1 MDMAIRQKMCYTGE
15 NQLPQ
20 ERNATMKTQRD
31 YPKYTVTPK
40 AEAAILRGHPWV
52 YDAEVLAAE
61 EGAEN
66 GGLVDVVSKKGRYL
80 GTGFL
85 SEHSKIRVRLI
96 SRNANDRFDAAFWQ
110 RKLRWAWDYRKAV
123 MSPEDLDA
131 CRIIFGE
138 ADAFPGL
145 TVDKFHDLLSIQV
158 LSVGME
164 RIKDHLVPDLVSILR
179 EDGQAIRGVFERN
192 DVALR
197 EKEGLA
203 QEKHWFPLPGEAVPD
218 SPITEITENGVKY
231 LVDVENGQ
239 KTGFFLDQ
247 KYNRRAVA
255 RLARGRTVLDCFT
268 HTGSFALNAA
278 MGGAAHVTAVDV
290 SESAVEMARANA
302 ERNGLDGVM
311 ECVAAN
317 VFDLLPALEKAPKRY
332 DFIILDPPAFT
343 KSRKTVHNALAGY
356 KEINYRAM
364 RLLPRGGLLATCSC
378 SHFATEEKFVAM
390 LHDAARDAGVQ
401 LRQIEARQQSCDHP
415 ILWGVEET
423 NYLKF
428 YLFQVV

>member
-1 MDMAIRQKMCYTGE
+1 
-15 NQLPQ
+15 
-20 ERNATMKTQRD
+20 MKLDRG
-31 YPKYTVTPK
+31 YPRYTVTPK
-40 AEAAILRGHPWV
+40 AEASLLRGHPWV
-52 YDAEVLAAE
+52 YDAEILNI
-61 EGAEN
+61 EGETEN
-66 GGLVDVVSKKGRYL
+66 GGLVDVLSKKGRYL

-85 SEHSKIRVRLI
+85 SQQSKIRVRLI
-96 SRNANDRFDAAFWQ
+96 SRNANDRFDEAFWE
-110 RKLRWAWDYRKAV
+110 RKLRWAWDYRRTV
-123 MSPEDLDA
+123 MGPEDLNC
-131 CRIIFGE
+131 CRVIFGE

-145 TVDKFHDLLSIQV
+145 TVDKFNDLLSVQV

-164 RIKDHLVPDLVSILR
+164 RIKGMLIPMLVRILR
-179 EDGQAIRGVFERN
+179 EDGQTIRGVFERN

-197 EKEGLA
+197 EKEGMA
-203 QEKHWFPLPGEAVPD
+203 QYKGWFPLAGEELPA
-218 SPITEITENGVKY
+218 SPITQITENGIKY

-255 RLARGRTVLDCFT
+255 AMAKGHTVLDCFT

-278 MGGAAHVTAVDV
+278 KGGATHVTAVDV
-290 SESAVEMARANA
+290 SEAAVEMARANA
-302 ERNGLDGVM
+302 ARNGLTDVVD
-311 ECVAAN
+311 CVAAN
-317 VFDLLPALEKAPKRY
+317 VFDLLPALEKEPPRY

-343 KSRKTVHNALAGY
+343 KSRKTVANAITGY

-364 RLLPRGGLLATCSC
+364 RLLPRGGYLATCSC
-378 SHFATEEKFVAM
+378 SHFATEDKFIAM
-390 LHDAARDAGVQ
+390 LQDAARDAGVQ

>member
-1 MDMAIRQKMCYTGE
+1 MKA
-15 NQLPQ
+15 
-20 ERNATMKTQRD
+20 ERA
-31 YPKYTVTPK
+31 YPIVTVTPK

-52 YDAEVLAAE
+52 YDAELLSMD
-61 EGAEN
+61 GSPEN
-66 GGLVDVVSKKGRYL
+66 GGLVDVRSRKGAYL

-85 SEHSKIRVRLI
+85 SEASKIRVRLV
-96 SRNANDRFDAAFWQ
+96 SRNANDRFDAAFWE
-110 RKLRWAWDYRKAV
+110 RKLRWAWEYRKTV
-123 MSPEDLDA
+123 MAPGDLDA

-138 ADAFPGL
+138 ADMFPGL
-145 TVDKFHDLLSIQV
+145 TVDKFHDLLSVQV

-164 RIKDHLVPDLVSILR
+164 KVKDLLLPLLVRVLR
-179 EDGQAIRGVFERN
+179 EDGQTVRGVFERN

-197 EKEGLA
+197 EKEGLP
-203 QEKHWFPLPGEAVPD
+203 QCKGWFPLPGEAPPG
-218 SPITEITENGVKY
+218 SPVTEIVENGVRY

-247 KYNRRAVA
+247 KYNRRAVG
-255 RLARGRTVLDCFT
+255 RLAEGKTVLDCFT

-278 MGGAAHVTAVDV
+278 MGGAKHVTAVDV
-290 SESAVEMARANA
+290 SASAVEMARANA
-302 ERNGLDGVM
+302 ERNGLGGVVD
-311 ECVAAN
+311 CVAAN
-317 VFDLLPALEKAPKRY
+317 VFELLPALEKEPVKY
-332 DFIILDPPAFT
+332 DYIILDPPAFT
-343 KSRKTVHNALAGY
+343 KSRKTAANAMTGY

-364 RLLPRGGLLATCSC
+364 KLLPRGGYLATCSC
-378 SHFATEEKFVAM
+378 SHFAEEEKFTAM
-390 LHDAARDAGVQ
+390 LHAAARDAGVR

>member
-1 MDMAIRQKMCYTGE
+1 
-15 NQLPQ
+15 
-20 ERNATMKTQRD
+20 MKADRG
-31 YPKYTVTPK
+31 YPRYTVTPK
-40 AEAAILRGHPWV
+40 AEASLLSGHPWV
-52 YDAEVLAAE
+52 YDAEIIGI
-61 EGAEN
+61 EGETEN
-66 GGLVDVVSKKGRYL
+66 GGLVDVLNKKGRYL

-85 SEHSKIRVRLI
+85 SLQSKIRVRLI
-96 SRNANDRFDAAFWQ
+96 SRNANDRFDASFWE
-110 RKLRWAWDYRKAV
+110 RKLRWAWEYRKTV
-123 MSPEDLDA
+123 MSETDLNC

-145 TVDKFHDLLSIQV
+145 TVDKFNDLLSVQV
-158 LSVGME
+158 LSMGME
-164 RIKDHLVPDLVSILR
+164 RIKGMLIPMLVSILR
-179 EDGQAIRGVFERN
+179 QDGQTIRGVFERN

-197 EKEGLA
+197 EKEGLE
-203 QEKHWFPLPGEAVPD
+203 QYKSWFPLSGEEVPE
-218 SPITEITENGVKY
+218 SPITEITENGIRY

-255 RLARGRTVLDCFT
+255 AMAGGHTVLDCFT

-278 MGGAAHVTAVDV
+278 MGGAAHVTAVDI

-302 ERNGLDGVM
+302 ARNNLSETV

-317 VFDLLPALEKAPKRY
+317 VFDLLPALEKEPPKY

-343 KSRKTVHNALAGY
+343 KSRKTVANAITGY

-364 RLLPRGGLLATCSC
+364 RLLPRGGYLATCSC
-378 SHFATEEKFVAM
+378 SHFASEEKFIAM
-390 LHDAARDAGVQ
+390 LHAAARDAGVQ

>member
-1 MDMAIRQKMCYTGE
+1 MKA
-15 NQLPQ
+15 
-20 ERNATMKTQRD
+20 ERA
-31 YPKYTVTPK
+31 YPIVTVTPK

-52 YDAEVLAAE
+52 YDAELLSMD
-61 EGAEN
+61 GSPEN
-66 GGLVDVVSKKGRYL
+66 GGLVDVRSRKGAYL

-85 SEHSKIRVRLI
+85 SEASKIRVRLV
-96 SRNANDRFDAAFWQ
+96 SRNANDRFDAAFWE
-110 RKLRWAWDYRKAV
+110 RKLRWAWEYRKTV
-123 MSPEDLDA
+123 MAPEDLDA

-138 ADAFPGL
+138 ADMFPGL
-145 TVDKFHDLLSIQV
+145 TVDKFHDLLSVQV

-164 RIKDHLVPDLVSILR
+164 KVKDLLLPLLVRILR
-179 EDGQAIRGVFERN
+179 EDGQTVRGVFERN

-197 EKEGLA
+197 EKEGLP
-203 QEKHWFPLPGEAVPD
+203 QCKGWFPLPGEAPPV
-218 SPITEITENGVKY
+218 SPLTEIVENGVRY

-247 KYNRRAVA
+247 KYNRRAVG
-255 RLARGRTVLDCFT
+255 RLAKGKTVLDCFT

-278 MGGAAHVTAVDV
+278 MGGAKHVTAVDV
-290 SESAVEMARANA
+290 SASAVEMARANA
-302 ERNGLDGVM
+302 ERNGLAGVVD
-311 ECVAAN
+311 CVAAN
-317 VFDLLPALEKAPKRY
+317 VFELLPALEKEPVKY

-343 KSRKTVHNALAGY
+343 KSRRTAANAMAGY

-364 RLLPRGGLLATCSC
+364 KLLPRGGYLATCSC
-378 SHFATEEKFVAM
+378 SHFAEEEKFAAM
-390 LHDAARDAGVQ
+390 LRSAARDAGVR

-428 YLFQVV
+428 FLFQVV